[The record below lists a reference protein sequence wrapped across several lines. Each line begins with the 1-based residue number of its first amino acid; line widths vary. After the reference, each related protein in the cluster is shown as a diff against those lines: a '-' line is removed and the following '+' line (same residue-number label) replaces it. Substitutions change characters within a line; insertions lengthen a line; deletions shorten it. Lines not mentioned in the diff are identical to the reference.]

1 LRFRARRSRALTGS
15 RYISPFSIT
24 CIVDFMEFPK
34 PTVVISRCIE
44 FDAVRYDG
52 QIIRSP
58 FVKQLIP
65 HIEYK
70 LVCPE
75 VEIGLGVPRETLR
88 LVKRHG
94 EIRLVQPSTG
104 RDLTSKMK
112 SFANYLLDSVGEV
125 DGFIMKSRSP
135 SSGLRDAKIYA
146 AVSDAPTI
154 GRGPGIFG
162 QAVLERF
169 SHLAVEDE
177 GRLRN
182 GRIRE
187 HFLRKL
193 FTIARFRAAR
203 ISLDI
208 NALIRFHTENKLLLK
223 AYNQKELKIMGKI
236 IANQEGKPLQE
247 IIDEYAEHLYSA
259 LQRGPRCT
267 SNINVLMNSMG
278 YFSDELSKDEKKLFL
293 GSLDKYRDG
302 KLPLISPVSI
312 MKSWI
317 ARFDETYLKRQTFF
331 NPYPE
336 QLMTIEALIEACGER
351 DYWA

>member
-1 LRFRARRSRALTGS
+1 MNFMGF
-15 RYISPFSIT
+15 PMP
-24 CIVDFMEFPK
+24 IVA
-34 PTVVISRCIE
+34 ISRCIE

-65 HIEYK
+65 HIEYT

-88 LVKRHG
+88 RVKRRE
-94 EIRLVQPSTG
+94 EIRLIQPSTG

-112 SFANYLLDSVGEV
+112 SFANHFLDSVGEV

-193 FTIARFRAAR
+193 FTIARFRATR
-203 ISLDI
+203 ISLDV

-223 AYNQKELKIMGKI
+223 AYSQKELRMMGKI
-236 IANQEGKPLQE
+236 IANKERKPIKE

-259 LQRGPRCT
+259 LKRGPRCT

-278 YFSDELSKDEKKLFL
+278 YFSDELSRGEKKLFL
-293 GSLDKYRDG
+293 DSLDKYREG
-302 KLPLISPVSI
+302 KLPLISSVSV

-317 ARFDETYLKRQTFF
+317 ARFDESYLKRQTFF
-331 NPYPE
+331 NSPPE
-336 QLMTIEALIEACGER
+336 ELMTIEALIEACGER